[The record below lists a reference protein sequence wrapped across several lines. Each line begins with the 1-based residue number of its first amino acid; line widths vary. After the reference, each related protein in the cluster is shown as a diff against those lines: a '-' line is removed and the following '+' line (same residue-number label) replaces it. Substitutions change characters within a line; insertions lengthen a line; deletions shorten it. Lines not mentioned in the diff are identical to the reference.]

1 MHSKWILV
9 DANALADFFV
19 GEADLRAK
27 AEALRRKHPDWLT
40 LPLCRYEFGNV
51 IRTYL
56 RQKLI
61 ESESGLLML
70 RQGLTMVKYCTEC
83 DPEVVLQEANVYN
96 LSFYDASYVA
106 RARSL
111 GMPLYTRDKQVLKN
125 CPDVAVPISS
135 VGASR

>member
-1 MHSKWILV
+1 MQSKWILV

-19 GEADLRAK
+19 GEADLRGK
-27 AEALRRKHPDWLT
+27 AEELRRRYPDWLT

-51 IRTYL
+51 IRTYT

-61 ESESGLLML
+61 ESERGLLML

-83 DPEVVLQEANVYN
+83 DPEVVLQEANAYD

-111 GMPLYTRDKQVLKN
+111 GMQLYTRDKQVLKN

-135 VGASR
+135 TGESR

>member
-1 MHSKWILV
+1 MRSELILV

-19 GEADLRAK
+19 GESGLRAD
-27 AEALRRKHPDWLT
+27 AEALRRKYPDWLT

-51 IRTYL
+51 LRTYT

-61 ESESGLLML
+61 EAAGGLLML
-70 RQGLTMVKYCTEC
+70 QQGLAMVRCCSEC
-83 DPEVVLQEANVYN
+83 DPDVVLTEANAHG

-125 CPDVAVPISS
+125 CPDVAVPISTAGE
-135 VGASR
+135 V